1 MYYVYV
7 YHSMPQDWHQ
17 LIQSKKENIAKLPTT
32 AVWAPLKSVLKLQR
46 EMKKNSMWTKIEL
59 YKS

>member
-1 MYYVYV
+1 
-7 YHSMPQDWHQ
+7 MPQDWHQ